1 MASETREHNRSAG
14 LCEACWGEAYLRTL
28 SDPHRSQYLHYLDVI
43 AEHDAARTR
52 FSGSDSDE

>member
-1 MASETREHNRSAG
+1 MSDETREHNRSAG

-43 AEHDAARTR
+43 AEYDAARTR